1 MFYNWK
7 HSYYLLF
14 SMKKKDPNVLLETI
28 YKAMIACQSNR
39 CLYTVTSIIMNIH
52 DATSTIMNI
61 HDSEQPSGADFHQR
75 VSDNNFKMFLY
86 SSL

>member
-1 MFYNWK
+1 MFYNCK
-7 HSYYLLF
+7 QAYYHLF
-14 SMKKKDPNVLLETI
+14 SMKKDPCFVRDN
-28 YKAMIACQSNR
+28 YKGGSEAMIACQRSR

-75 VSDNNFKMFLY
+75 V
-86 SSL
+86 